1 MRGNRHRRENGT
13 SVLLGCIAVWTL
25 FELPFE
31 LIFSE
36 TARDRI
42 AAILGA
48 IIWLLLIIGAISRLR
63 FARSSFTFL
72 CGLSA
77 LVIAFTISSEYAVST
92 IAFILSAVECLLKA
106 FAFIVLKS
114 IWIER
119 KIDK

>member
-1 MRGNRHRRENGT
+1 MRGNRHRLENGT

-42 AAILGA
+42 AVILGA

-77 LVIAFTISSEYAVST
+77 LVILAITHNFHALANIQAG
-92 IAFILSAVECLLKA
+92 CP
-106 FAFIVLKS
+106 
-114 IWIER
+114 
-119 KIDK
+119 